1 MRPEGPK
8 EERSD
13 LIFFFVKLSVF
24 PLAFLDESHSSLF
37 FARHHLLLISKAVDY
52 SSKIGGYFEE

>member
-8 EERSD
+8 ERSD
-13 LIFFFVKLSVF
+13 LIFFVMSVF

-52 SSKIGGYFEE
+52 KSKIGGYFEV